1 MIPSGPS
8 STAILVLSQH
18 GQSWDLVGVQSKG
31 HAELWSLSKAGSEE
45 RCTRALIG
53 VGSLLGANKVCYII
67 YLHNLV
73 VISCLVNTVTL
84 VIRSHRLIY
93 CFLSALSSIPVF
105 ASLCSGICHKQCRVG
120 GQGRGAT
127 SLRSELWYMLVWGR
141 WH

>member
-8 STAILVLSQH
+8 STAILVLS
-18 GQSWDLVGVQSKG
+18 QSWDLVGVQSKG
-31 HAELWSLSKAGSEE
+31 HAELWSLSKAVSEE
-45 RCTRALIG
+45 RCTGALIG
-53 VGSLLGANKVCYII
+53 VGSLLGANEVCYII

-73 VISCLVNTVTL
+73 VISCLNTVTL
-84 VIRSHRLIY
+84 VIRSHGLIY

-127 SLRSELWYMLVWGR
+127 SLRSELWYMLVWGC